1 MHIRL
6 IHSPPPRVTCCL
18 KSSHQHSCCKNTE
31 NKRCSGSHYCLTA
44 TRCWLWLV
52 LWWFCPTVKDT
63 GGCPSDRL
71 VTRGSVLFSV
81 QTSELNPRACTYT
94 HSHTYMCR
102 HLLVFSIL
110 FQELWAVMTYLTM
123 LSVTIVMRHQQRR
136 WGGKHSST
144 PPNRDLSLAV
154 RAQHTDQ
161 TATILTKTL
170 CFIHVN
176 MAQLTQMY
184 FLLKGCMYLYI
195 CISLILDPHPEHF
208 HNADLKER
216 ADCRAFCG
224 RVGLFPCL
232 EHFQSPSEGLWTPC
246 GSKL

>member
-1 MHIRL
+1 MKSFYISGSF
-6 IHSPPPRVTCCL
+6 IHHDVWRVVWRAPTNTPAAKTQRTSGAVVRTTASLQQGAGCD
-18 KSSHQHSCCKNTE
+18 SCC
-31 NKRCSGSHYCLTA
+31 G
-44 TRCWLWLV
+44 
-52 LWWFCPTVKDT
+52 
-63 GGCPSDRL
+63 
-71 VTRGSVLFSV
+71 GSVPQSKTLVVVPVTDWWPEEVSCFLFKH
-81 QTSELNPRACTYT
+81 LNLTPRACTYT

-170 CFIHVN
+170 CFTHVN

-184 FLLKGCMYLYI
+184 FLLKGCM
-195 CISLILDPHPEHF
+195 
-208 HNADLKER
+208 
-216 ADCRAFCG
+216 
-224 RVGLFPCL
+224 
-232 EHFQSPSEGLWTPC
+232 
-246 GSKL
+246 